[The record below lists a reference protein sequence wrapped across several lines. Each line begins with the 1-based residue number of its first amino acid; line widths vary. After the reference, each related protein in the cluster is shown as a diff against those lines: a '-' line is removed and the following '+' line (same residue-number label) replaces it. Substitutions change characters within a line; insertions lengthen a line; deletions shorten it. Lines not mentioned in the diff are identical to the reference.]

1 MIRVETHGLGEWAE
15 QLQAAGKDI
24 TKQVA
29 KTTGKACNEIKKDAK
44 RRVDGYAHLPHLAR
58 SFTYDVTTSGTTVTG
73 EVGAEHDR
81 PQGKLDV
88 FIEFGTPTSAP
99 IPHWAPAADKE
110 VPVWTDFLERI
121 AAEALGEGQ

>member
-1 MIRVETHGLGEWAE
+1 VIRVETYGLGEWAA

-29 KTTGKACNEIKKDAK
+29 KTTGMACNNMKKDAK
-44 RRVDGYAHLPHLAR
+44 RRVDGYAHLPHLGR
-58 SFTYDVTTSGTTVTG
+58 SFTYDVKTSGTTVTG
-73 EVGAEHDR
+73 QVGAEHER

-110 VPVWTDFLERI
+110 VPVWTKFLERI
-121 AAEALGEGQ
+121 AAEALGD